1 MKACPEHREALA
13 LLALENPES
22 VASAT
27 LSAIQQHLT
36 QCAGC
41 RSHLEN
47 LRATSVQVR
56 QLPAD
61 VPEVPLP
68 AGFHERLRARLRA
81 SASESESEAKAVPP
95 PATRTRGTLT
105 EWLRERWP
113 TFPLSFNPRFA
124 WAMACGVL
132 VITAIIW
139 FQRDRSKIEPGQGIV
154 SVPPEGSPRPG
165 DNRNPITAPDP
176 VAALGDRPP
185 SLMILSRALNNSFDT
200 LDELLARQETL
211 LAANDPPMRAMTQ

>member
-22 VASAT
+22 AASAT
-27 LSAIQQHLT
+27 LQQHLA
-36 QCAGC
+36 QCPGC

-47 LRATSVQVR
+47 LRATSTQVR

-61 VPEVPLP
+61 APELPFP
-68 AGFHERLRARLRA
+68 AGFHERLRARLL
-81 SASESESEAKAVPP
+81 ASEGESEAKAVPP

-105 EWLRERWP
+105 EWLRDRWP
-113 TFPLSFNPRFA
+113 AFPLSFNPRFA
-124 WAMACGVL
+124 WALACGVL
-132 VITAIIW
+132 VIAAIIW
-139 FQRDRSKIEPGQGIV
+139 FQRDRSNVVPGQGIV
-154 SVPPEGSPRPG
+154 SVPPKGSPSPG

-176 VAALGDRPP
+176 VAALSDRPP
-185 SLMILSRALNNSFDT
+185 SLMLLSRALNKSFDT

-211 LAANDPPMRAMTQ
+211 LAANDPPTRAMAQ